1 MFAPVFLY
9 HRPGAW
15 RKWRHV
21 LIRAQ
26 PIHILHIYMSTSVSM
41 KDFQEQIQPIRK
53 KIDAIDT
60 RILSLLARRRDE
72 VAKVVSLKKTY
83 QMPVFHP
90 AREAE
95 LISNVRDLA
104 MQFRLEPD
112 FIEELYRIILQNSRT
127 GQTRQVEE

>member
-1 MFAPVFLY
+1 
-9 HRPGAW
+9 
-15 RKWRHV
+15 
-21 LIRAQ
+21 
-26 PIHILHIYMSTSVSM
+26 MSTSVSM